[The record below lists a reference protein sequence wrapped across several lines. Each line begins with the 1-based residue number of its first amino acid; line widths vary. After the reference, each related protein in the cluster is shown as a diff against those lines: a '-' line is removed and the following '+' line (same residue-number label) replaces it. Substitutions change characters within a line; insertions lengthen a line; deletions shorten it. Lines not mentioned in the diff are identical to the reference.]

1 MVEMKENNNKVLIF
15 GGIGAAST
23 IAMAIVDANRN
34 GYNEIEFTGF
44 INDKDGLNSIDGY
57 PIVGGYN
64 DVASFIRQGYLFIN
78 TVYKIDGQEDRVQ
91 LFEELNIPADQLAKF
106 IHPRAYIAPNVEI
119 GPGCVVLP
127 NANVSSNVKMG
138 ICVRIMTGAMIG
150 HDCIINDHSFF
161 AANSCAGS
169 HINFG
174 KATYVGLNSTIG
186 GKLNV
191 GDFSVIGMGAV
202 VTKNVEPYSIIA
214 GNPGKHLRF
223 TNDKK

>member
-1 MVEMKENNNKVLIF
+1 MENNKVLIF

-23 IAMAIVDANRN
+23 VAMAIVDANRN
-34 GYNEIEFTGF
+34 GFNDVVFKGF
-44 INDKDGLNSIDGY
+44 INDKDGLDNIDGF

-64 DVASFIRQGYLFIN
+64 DVEKFVKQGYLFIN
-78 TVYKIDGQEDRVQ
+78 TVYKIDGQIKRVQ
-91 LFEELNIPADQLAKF
+91 LFEDLNIPDNQLAKF

-138 ICVRIMTGAMIG
+138 KCIRVMTGAMIG
-150 HDCIINDHSFF
+150 HDCNIDDHAFF
-161 AANSCAGS
+161 AANACIGS

-174 KATYVGLNSTIG
+174 RAAYVGLNSTIG
-186 GKLNV
+186 GKLII

-202 VTKNVEPYSIIA
+202 VTKNVEPFSIIA